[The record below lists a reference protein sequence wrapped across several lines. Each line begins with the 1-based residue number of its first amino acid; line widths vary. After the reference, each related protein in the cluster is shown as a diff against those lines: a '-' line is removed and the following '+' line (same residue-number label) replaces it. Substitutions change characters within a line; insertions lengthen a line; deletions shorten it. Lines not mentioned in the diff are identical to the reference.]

1 MLTPTD
7 SKDTSLPTYP
17 NIDDPLPPSVHENTF
32 LSHLWLVVLVLRS
45 AVELRRGFYT
55 MEIGVGVGESIH
67 CVFLVVLSFLSAGLL
82 GLPEK

>member
-1 MLTPTD
+1 MA
-7 SKDTSLPTYP
+7 SG
-17 NIDDPLPPSVHENTF
+17 VG
-32 LSHLWLVVLVLRS
+32 S
-45 AVELRRGFYT
+45 AVQLRRGFYT